1 MNLYIVAGPN
11 GSGKSTFISEFIE
24 LFNKNYVLINADS
37 IAHELF
43 SDVKDDVKRY
53 KKAFA
58 YADEL
63 MNKALKEQKDI
74 LIETVNSST
83 HKDEFYKR
91 CKEAGYLIHFFYI
104 ATENPDINVSRV
116 CGRVSEGGHDVP
128 EEKVRNRYYK
138 SLERIEYSWNIA
150 DILYLYDNSHSE
162 LKLCVYAIKDDNYL
176 VRAIPNW
183 VRKYFIDRVDI

>member
-1 MNLYIVAGPN
+1 MNLYIIAGPN
-11 GSGKSTFISEFIE
+11 GSGKSTFISEFID
-24 LFNKNYVLINADS
+24 LFNKNYVLINSDS

-43 SDVKDDVKRY
+43 RDEKDDVKRY

-63 MNKALKEQKDI
+63 MNEALKEQKDI

-83 HKDEFYKR
+83 HKDDFYKR

-104 ATENPDINVSRV
+104 ATENPDINVNRV

-138 SLERIEYSWNIA
+138 SLERIAYSWNIA
-150 DILYLYDNSHSE
+150 DIFYLYDNSHSE